1 MSQTAK
7 LKELS
12 FLVYGLGKSG
22 FSVIKFFEKK
32 KIYNFKVWDDQQKK
46 LFKKY
51 RTKNLNKTLK
61 QVDYIVLAPGISL
74 IQNKRLYKL
83 KKKIITD
90 IDLFYLTNNKSKSIV
105 VTGTNGKSTTCKALE
120 HLLKKN
126 KIKCFLGGNIG
137 IPILSLKNTKNS
149 FVIIEASSFQLSHS
163 KFIRPDFA
171 IFLNLSNDHLDWH
184 GSKHKYFNSK
194 LKIFNLQTKDHY
206 AIINKKLKKNFFQK
220 NFLSKLIIPDHNK
233 YKKIMR
239 KLKNDYLRSKINE
252 ENMSFIYTFSKLLR
266 IKENSF
272 INSMK
277 SFKGLPHRFE
287 IFLKKKN
294 YTFINDSKATSFAA
308 TELALSSFKN
318 IYWILGGLPKKE
330 DNIELDLYK
339 KNIFKCY
346 LIGKSINFFKN
357 KIKKKINFSI
367 TKNLKNSIIK
377 ISKDSRLQKQDAK
390 CILLSPA
397 AASFDQ
403 FINFE
408 NRGEEF
414 KKICKKYAYR
424 FI

>member
-1 MSQTAK
+1 
-7 LKELS
+7 
-12 FLVYGLGKSG
+12 
-22 FSVIKFFEKK
+22 
-32 KIYNFKVWDDQQKK
+32 
-46 LFKKY
+46 
-51 RTKNLNKTLK
+51 
-61 QVDYIVLAPGISL
+61 
-74 IQNKRLYKL
+74 
-83 KKKIITD
+83 
-90 IDLFYLTNNKSKSIV
+90 
-105 VTGTNGKSTTCKALE
+105 
-120 HLLKKN
+120 
-126 KIKCFLGGNIG
+126 
-137 IPILSLKNTKNS
+137 
-149 FVIIEASSFQLSHS
+149 
-163 KFIRPDFA
+163 
-171 IFLNLSNDHLDWH
+171 
-184 GSKHKYFNSK
+184 
-194 LKIFNLQTKDHY
+194 
-206 AIINKKLKKNFFQK
+206 
-220 NFLSKLIIPDHNK
+220 
-233 YKKIMR
+233 MR

-367 TKNLKNSIIK
+367 TKNLKNSIIQ